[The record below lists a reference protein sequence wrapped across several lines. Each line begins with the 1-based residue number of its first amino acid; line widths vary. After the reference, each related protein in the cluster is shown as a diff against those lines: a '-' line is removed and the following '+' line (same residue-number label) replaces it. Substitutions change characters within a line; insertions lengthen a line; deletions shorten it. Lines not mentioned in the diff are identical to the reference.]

1 MVLKFGL
8 SLAFA
13 LTLST
18 GAIGEALRVD
28 GKPLEQAID
37 LPKGSAS
44 ESLQLTG
51 SIYLGNFPS
60 DAADFDV
67 RAAYGR
73 LDRGEIG
80 AYLAALI
87 SEKPVTGT
95 ATYKQTLLLFR
106 MAQNGGG
113 HTGQKAEKIKAI
125 RQDVIDYI
133 KIWACPIKCS

>member
-1 MVLKFGL
+1 MVLKFAL
-8 SLAFA
+8 PLALMTFMSA
-13 LTLST
+13 QVV
-18 GAIGEALRVD
+18 GEELRVD
-28 GKPLEQAID
+28 GKPLEQALA

-44 ESLQLTG
+44 EHLNFTG
-51 SIYLGNFPS
+51 SIYLGDFPK
-60 DAADFDV
+60 DAAQFDV

-95 ATYKQTLLLFR
+95 ATYRQAMLLFR

-113 HTGQKAEKIKAI
+113 HTGKKAAKIKAV
-125 RQDVIDYI
+125 RQGVMDYI
-133 KIWACPIKCS
+133 DPWYCQARC